1 MDRGIW
7 QTRVHGV
14 AKVRQDIGTKPPPP
28 TILLIL
34 IYIAN
39 WLLYICMWMFI
50 TNKPNTVF
58 QNINLASIFA
68 IKYSSVQLLSRV
80 RLFATPW
87 TAACQAFL
95 SITNS
100 QCLLKLMPIG
110 SVMPSNH
117 LILCHHLLLLPL
129 IFLGIRVF
137 SRSQFFTSGGQSVGV
152 STSASVL
159 PMNIQDFFPLDGLV
173 GLLCSPRDSQESSPT
188 TQFKSINTSALSFLY
203 SPTLTFIHDYW
214 KNHNFDWMELWQQ
227 SDVYAF

>member
-1 MDRGIW
+1 M
-7 QTRVHGV
+7 
-14 AKVRQDIGTKPPPP
+14 
-28 TILLIL
+28 
-34 IYIAN
+34 
-39 WLLYICMWMFI
+39 
-50 TNKPNTVF
+50 
-58 QNINLASIFA
+58 FA

-95 SITNS
+95 YITNS

-159 PMNIQDFFPLDGLV
+159 PMNSQDFFPLDGLV

-214 KNHNFDWMELWQQ
+214 KNHNFDWMEL
-227 SDVYAF
+227 